1 MKLLSLMLC
10 LFLLTG
16 CASTVTKLDAAEETI
31 ENKLELAEDKVELQ
45 IESVTPTPVET
56 AALLTEEEAAAIAL
70 EHARLTA
77 EQVTGLLVRYE
88 LDDRVPEYEV
98 DFRVDRMEYEYTI
111 HAETGEILSFEMDD

>member
-1 MKLLSLMLC
+1 MLC

-16 CASTVTKLDAAEETI
+16 CASTVAKLDAAEETI

-70 EHARLTA
+70 EHAGLTA

>member
-16 CASTVTKLDAAEETI
+16 CASTVAKLDAAEETI

-70 EHARLTA
+70 EHAGLTA